1 MDSYGLI
8 VNRVEIT
15 NPGTTVI
22 VACEVLTKSSV
33 LSKSTVGVVNQSE
46 SSFCEDLDSV
56 IAKIQPFFGDQKVVL
71 RLTYLDGL
79 LLQENMQTLEKTL
92 QNTLKNKKL
101 GTGLVF
107 LSADF
112 IRIVCLC
119 TQLPVGG
126 LFMNTYLE
134 LVKKA
139 PGHRSVFDY
148 IETALQTAWK
158 SSSDFRRLQGV
169 AMQVKGR

>member
-1 MDSYGLI
+1 MSSYGLI

-15 NPGTTVI
+15 NPGTTTV
-22 VACEVLTKSSV
+22 VSCEVLTKSSI
-33 LSKSTVGVVNQSE
+33 LSKNLVGVVNKSE
-46 SSFCEDLDSV
+46 SLFSENLDV
-56 IAKIQPFFGDQKVVL
+56 ITAKIQPFFGDQKVVL
-71 RLTYLDGL
+71 RITYLDGL
-79 LLQENMQTLEKTL
+79 LFQENMQTLEKTL
-92 QNTLKNKKL
+92 QNTLKNKKM

-139 PGHRSVFDY
+139 PGHRPVFDY

-158 SSSDFRRLQGV
+158 SSSDFRRLRGV
-169 AMQVKGR
+169 AVQVKGR